1 MAVRPESATSAKDNL
16 LGLHP
21 FISNTL
27 PDFEDVTLGG
37 GSFEVRQ
44 VSTSSFPTGLATDL
58 LKGRDFVVVKHPRAT
73 PNSHGQSTYHFAD
86 IATEL
91 QVLRHP
97 PIKGHDNVIDFMGVM
112 YHYTGDE
119 TQDGSRI
126 VPALVL
132 EYAAYGNLK
141 EFQIS
146 GHASTFPDQIKVA
159 LDAASGI
166 QALHRVG
173 MIHGDVKPSNF
184 LVCKHESR
192 DFVVKLADF
201 GFSLSVDD
209 GRFVGHTQMYCAP
222 ESYDGKF
229 ERQYLKQLDMYSFG
243 LTFLAIL
250 ESGGTFYDNLPTQD
264 LDMNVRKMKSA
275 DLMCTTMPMR
285 VLKGSRHEGRPL
297 AIVCKILKT
306 CLQKSPAARFQDMDR
321 IILLLRLAQH
331 VSLGENS
338 HASFNDTT
346 AAQAAEI
353 IKVIG
358 GDNRPDA
365 TQAPPVLQQG
375 YPQCLEYIQ
384 LAIDGLPKQ
393 QPAQLMQVEVKTL
406 RDQAARLA
414 QMTLW
419 MHGFMVNTQ
428 ERPLGDMLRQIMEKR
443 VIADLFEAVGTPENG
458 SDVIDFDT
466 CKALGSQYEAEE
478 KLVLSRYL
486 DFIPNLAASYAT
498 IEKMPWIVQTE
509 ATRSLQEILALS
521 SDARIKSSAA
531 FNLAIAYTQGT
542 GVEWDLETAKQYLF
556 QAAGFGSEEAQTL
569 YINIFASNGTNS
581 TLPEPT
587 VWRPQVLF
595 WAITED
601 RPDAVALVIKEI
613 PACTGTQTEPKG
625 DFPLLAACR
634 LGRTTIAKSLL
645 DAQKGAGLADNFGVT
660 PLHWLFRFPA
670 AEMFDIAFGLCEKGA
685 DLHAVAASL
694 LPTQYDTQ
702 VNESTELPS
711 WTPLHLAIWSNNLA
725 AVETLL
731 TLGAN
736 PIFSKESNAGEARC
750 QSPLDLA
757 CRLCHSA
764 IIDRLVKE
772 PSVVEEL
779 LTARPMI
786 IDHPLKSRPLLY
798 PLQGASRWTRL
809 LSSGVSFVQEIHRT
823 ITTLASH
830 GAPTDAVLELGEFKV
845 PAVFAVAEH
854 QCFAEVMIAG
864 LENGFAR
871 EIDVFPQKDKRH
883 NALLMAINHR
893 DHAMVRALLTA
904 GASTTVEDAHGL
916 GPLERAAKESD
927 NVFFVRSILETGISA
942 DPPDVSRISAFEM
955 AVYTGNFNVARFL
968 FDAGAAKDRVN
979 TSGRTLLGEMIL
991 LHTRNAL
998 ERIKFLL
1005 SLPDREGQDGFI
1017 VQHSTSR
1024 PISAFRFAVLQC
1036 KEADPT
1042 SQYADITDV
1051 MVAHLIEKYDS
1062 KNYFDSTDGE
1072 GHMSALTAAVGLGNH
1087 RVVKRLLEKGA
1098 DPKIVDDKG
1107 RTAMSLVQH
1116 RYTYPESVGLLTERK
1131 VADLDSGTAERLC
1144 RRINQNTSELVGVLV
1159 SYGAFG
1165 DEMSTPEWYQGEK
1178 GYKCT
1183 HCVMEALRSKVGDS
1197 ND

>member
-1 MAVRPESATSAKDNL
+1 MLPCGKEVTFVKEGYDHAHDAVTKDSL

-21 FISNTL
+21 FISNTF
-27 PDFEDVTLGG
+27 PDFEDVTLG
-37 GSFEVRQ
+37 
-44 VSTSSFPTGLATDL
+44 LATDL
-58 LKGRDFVVVKHPRAT
+58 LKSRDFVVVKHPRAT

-97 PIKGHDNVIDFMGVM
+97 PIKVHDNVIDFMGVM

-119 TQDGSRI
+119 TQDGNRI

-146 GHASTFPDQIKVA
+146 GHANTFQDQIKVA
-159 LDAASGI
+159 LNAASGI

-173 MIHGDVKPSNF
+173 MIHGDVKPSNL
-184 LVCKHESR
+184 LVCKNESR
-192 DFVVKLADF
+192 GFVVKLADF

-209 GRFVGHTQMYCAP
+209 GRFAGHTQMYCAP
-222 ESYDGKF
+222 ESYDGNF
-229 ERQYLKQLDMYSFG
+229 ERQYLKQLDVYSFG

-264 LDMNVRKMKSA
+264 LDINVRKMKTA

-285 VLKGSRHEGRPL
+285 
-297 AIVCKILKT
+297 
-306 CLQKSPAARFQDMDR
+306 SPAARFQDMDR

-331 VSLGENS
+331 VSVGENS
-338 HASFNDTT
+338 HISFNDTT

-358 GDNRPDA
+358 GDYRLGT
-365 TQAPPVLQQG
+365 TQVPPALQQG

-384 LAIDGLPKQ
+384 LAIHGLPRQ
-393 QPAQLMQVEVKTL
+393 QPAQLMQAEAKTL

-419 MHGFMVNTQ
+419 MHGFMMNTQ

-443 VIADLFEAVGTPENG
+443 VIADLFEAVGTPENR
-458 SDVIDFDT
+458 SDVVDFDT
-466 CKALGSQYEAEE
+466 CKALRFLSDLVGLLPEPYVAGWSDEFSEVEQLRSQYEAKE
-478 KLVLSRYL
+478 KLILSRYL
-486 DFIPNLAASYAT
+486 DFIPDLAASYAT
-498 IEKMPWIVQTE
+498 IEKMPWI
-509 ATRSLQEILALS
+509 
-521 SDARIKSSAA
+521 
-531 FNLAIAYTQGT
+531 
-542 GVEWDLETAKQYLF
+542 
-556 QAAGFGSEEAQTL
+556 
-569 YINIFASNGTNS
+569 
-581 TLPEPT
+581 
-587 VWRPQVLF
+587 VLF

-601 RPDAVALVIKEI
+601 RPDAVALVIREI
-613 PACTGTQTEPKG
+613 PACTETQTEPKG
-625 DFPLLAACR
+625 DFPLLTA
-634 LGRTTIAKSLL
+634 S
-645 DAQKGAGLADNFGVT
+645 
-660 PLHWLFRFPA
+660 
-670 AEMFDIAFGLCEKGA
+670 EMFDIAFALCEKGA

-702 VNESTELPS
+702 VNESTEPPS
-711 WTPLHLAIWSNNLA
+711 WTPLHWAIWSNSLA

-736 PIFSKESNAGEARC
+736 PIFSKESKAGEARC
-750 QSPLDLA
+750 
-757 CRLCHSA
+757 
-764 IIDRLVKE
+764 
-772 PSVVEEL
+772 
-779 LTARPMI
+779 
-786 IDHPLKSRPLLY
+786 
-798 PLQGASRWTRL
+798 ASRWTRL
-809 LSSGVSFVQEIHRT
+809 LSSGVGFVQEIHRT
-823 ITTLASH
+823 ITTLVSH

-845 PAVFAVAEH
+845 PAVFAAAEH

-893 DHAMVRALLTA
+893 DQAMVRALLTA

-927 NVFFVRSILETGISA
+927 DVFFVRSILETGVSA
-942 DPPDVSRISAFEM
+942 DPPDVSRISAFET

-968 FDAGAAKDRVN
+968 FDAGAARDRVN

-991 LHTRNAL
+991 MHTRNAL

-1017 VQHSTSR
+1017 VQHSTTR
-1024 PISAFRFAVLQC
+1024 PISALRFAVLQC

-1051 MVAHLIEKYDS
+1051 MVAHLLEKYDS

-1107 RTAMSLVQH
+1107 RTAMSLVQY
-1116 RYTYPESVGLLTERK
+1116 RYT
-1131 VADLDSGTAERLC
+1131 DTAERLC

-1165 DEMSTPEWYQGEK
+1165 DDMSTPEWYQGEK

-1183 HCVMEALRSKVGDS
+1183 HCVMEALRSKIGDS

>member
-1 MAVRPESATSAKDNL
+1 
-16 LGLHP
+16 
-21 FISNTL
+21 
-27 PDFEDVTLGG
+27 
-37 GSFEVRQ
+37 
-44 VSTSSFPTGLATDL
+44 
-58 LKGRDFVVVKHPRAT
+58 
-73 PNSHGQSTYHFAD
+73 
-86 IATEL
+86 
-91 QVLRHP
+91 
-97 PIKGHDNVIDFMGVM
+97 M

-119 TQDGSRI
+119 TQDGNRI

-146 GHASTFPDQIKVA
+146 GHANTFQDQIKVA

-173 MIHGDVKPSNF
+173 MIHGDVKPSNL
-184 LVCKHESR
+184 LVCKNESR
-192 DFVVKLADF
+192 GFVVKLADF

-222 ESYDGKF
+222 ESYDGNF
-229 ERQYLKQLDMYSFG
+229 ERQYLKQLDVYSFG

-264 LDMNVRKMKSA
+264 LDINVRKMKTA

-297 AIVCKILKT
+297 AIVCKILNT

-331 VSLGENS
+331 VSVGENS
-338 HASFNDTT
+338 HISFNDTT

-358 GDNRPDA
+358 GDNRPGA
-365 TQAPPVLQQG
+365 TQVPPALQQG

-384 LAIDGLPKQ
+384 LAIHGLPRQ
-393 QPAQLMQVEVKTL
+393 QPAQLMQAEAKTL

-419 MHGFMVNTQ
+419 MHGFMMNTQ

-443 VIADLFEAVGTPENG
+443 VIADLFEAVGTPENR
-458 SDVIDFDT
+458 SDVVDFDT
-466 CKALGSQYEAEE
+466 CKALRFLSDLVGLLPEPYVAGWSDEFSEVEQLRSQNEAKE
-478 KLVLSRYL
+478 KLILSRYL
-486 DFIPNLAASYAT
+486 DFIPDLAASYAT

-542 GVEWDLETAKQYLF
+542 GVEWDLETAK
-556 QAAGFGSEEAQTL
+556 
-569 YINIFASNGTNS
+569 
-581 TLPEPT
+581 
-587 VWRPQVLF
+587 
-595 WAITED
+595 
-601 RPDAVALVIKEI
+601 K
-613 PACTGTQTEPKG
+613 
-625 DFPLLAACR
+625 
-634 LGRTTIAKSLL
+634 
-645 DAQKGAGLADNFGVT
+645 
-660 PLHWLFRFPA
+660 
-670 AEMFDIAFGLCEKGA
+670 
-685 DLHAVAASL
+685 
-694 LPTQYDTQ
+694 
-702 VNESTELPS
+702 
-711 WTPLHLAIWSNNLA
+711 
-725 AVETLL
+725 
-731 TLGAN
+731 
-736 PIFSKESNAGEARC
+736 
-750 QSPLDLA
+750 
-757 CRLCHSA
+757 
-764 IIDRLVKE
+764 
-772 PSVVEEL
+772 
-779 LTARPMI
+779 
-786 IDHPLKSRPLLY
+786 
-798 PLQGASRWTRL
+798 L
-809 LSSGVSFVQEIHRT
+809 LSSGVGFVQEIRRT
-823 ITTLASH
+823 ITTLVSH

-893 DHAMVRALLTA
+893 DQAMVRALLTA

-927 NVFFVRSILETGISA
+927 DVFFVRSILETGVSA
-942 DPPDVSRISAFEM
+942 DPPDVSRISAFET

-968 FDAGAAKDRVN
+968 FDAGAARDRVN

-991 LHTRNAL
+991 MHTRNAL

-1017 VQHSTSR
+1017 VKHSTSR
-1024 PISAFRFAVLQC
+1024 PISALRFAVLQC

-1051 MVAHLIEKYDS
+1051 MVAHLLEKYDS

-1107 RTAMSLVQH
+1107 RTAMSLVQY
-1116 RYTYPESVGLLTERK
+1116 RYTYPETVGLLTERK

-1165 DEMSTPEWYQGEK
+1165 DDMSTPEWYQGEK

>member
-1 MAVRPESATSAKDNL
+1 
-16 LGLHP
+16 
-21 FISNTL
+21 
-27 PDFEDVTLGG
+27 
-37 GSFEVRQ
+37 
-44 VSTSSFPTGLATDL
+44 
-58 LKGRDFVVVKHPRAT
+58 
-73 PNSHGQSTYHFAD
+73 
-86 IATEL
+86 
-91 QVLRHP
+91 
-97 PIKGHDNVIDFMGVM
+97 
-112 YHYTGDE
+112 
-119 TQDGSRI
+119 
-126 VPALVL
+126 
-132 EYAAYGNLK
+132 
-141 EFQIS
+141 
-146 GHASTFPDQIKVA
+146 
-159 LDAASGI
+159 
-166 QALHRVG
+166 
-173 MIHGDVKPSNF
+173 
-184 LVCKHESR
+184 
-192 DFVVKLADF
+192 
-201 GFSLSVDD
+201 
-209 GRFVGHTQMYCAP
+209 
-222 ESYDGKF
+222 
-229 ERQYLKQLDMYSFG
+229 
-243 LTFLAIL
+243 
-250 ESGGTFYDNLPTQD
+250 
-264 LDMNVRKMKSA
+264 
-275 DLMCTTMPMR
+275 
-285 VLKGSRHEGRPL
+285 
-297 AIVCKILKT
+297 
-306 CLQKSPAARFQDMDR
+306 
-321 IILLLRLAQH
+321 
-331 VSLGENS
+331 
-338 HASFNDTT
+338 
-346 AAQAAEI
+346 
-353 IKVIG
+353 
-358 GDNRPDA
+358 
-365 TQAPPVLQQG
+365 
-375 YPQCLEYIQ
+375 
-384 LAIDGLPKQ
+384 
-393 QPAQLMQVEVKTL
+393 
-406 RDQAARLA
+406 
-414 QMTLW
+414 
-419 MHGFMVNTQ
+419 
-428 ERPLGDMLRQIMEKR
+428 
-443 VIADLFEAVGTPENG
+443 
-458 SDVIDFDT
+458 
-466 CKALGSQYEAEE
+466 
-478 KLVLSRYL
+478 
-486 DFIPNLAASYAT
+486 
-498 IEKMPWIVQTE
+498 
-509 ATRSLQEILALS
+509 
-521 SDARIKSSAA
+521 
-531 FNLAIAYTQGT
+531 
-542 GVEWDLETAKQYLF
+542 
-556 QAAGFGSEEAQTL
+556 
-569 YINIFASNGTNS
+569 
-581 TLPEPT
+581 
-587 VWRPQVLF
+587 
-595 WAITED
+595 
-601 RPDAVALVIKEI
+601 
-613 PACTGTQTEPKG
+613 
-625 DFPLLAACR
+625 
-634 LGRTTIAKSLL
+634 
-645 DAQKGAGLADNFGVT
+645 
-660 PLHWLFRFPA
+660 
-670 AEMFDIAFGLCEKGA
+670 MFDIAFALSEKGA

-702 VNESTELPS
+702 INNSTEPPS
-711 WTPLHLAIWSNNLA
+711 WTPLHWAVWSNNLA

-736 PIFSKESNAGEARC
+736 PIFSKDSKAGEARC
-750 QSPLDLA
+750 PSPLDLA

-764 IIDRLVKE
+764 IIDRLVME

-779 LTARPMI
+779 RTARSMI

-823 ITTLASH
+823 ISTLVSH

-854 QCFAEVMIAG
+854 QCFAEVMVAG

-893 DHAMVRALLTA
+893 DPAMVRALLTA

-968 FDAGAAKDRVN
+968 FEAGAARDRVN

-991 LHTRNAL
+991 MHTRNAL

-1024 PISAFRFAVLQC
+1024 PISALRFAVLQC

-1051 MVAHLIEKYDS
+1051 MVAHLLEKYDS

-1144 RRINQNTSELVGVLV
+1144 TRVNQNTSELVGVLV

-1183 HCVMEALRSKVGDS
+1183 HCVMEALRNKVRQS

>member
-1 MAVRPESATSAKDNL
+1 
-16 LGLHP
+16 
-21 FISNTL
+21 
-27 PDFEDVTLGG
+27 
-37 GSFEVRQ
+37 
-44 VSTSSFPTGLATDL
+44 
-58 LKGRDFVVVKHPRAT
+58 
-73 PNSHGQSTYHFAD
+73 
-86 IATEL
+86 
-91 QVLRHP
+91 
-97 PIKGHDNVIDFMGVM
+97 MGVM

-486 DFIPNLAASYAT
+486 DFIPNNLQLAASYAT

-509 ATRSLQEILALS
+509 ATRSLQEILAHS

-531 FNLAIAYTQGT
+531 FNLAVAYTQGT

-711 WTPLHLAIWSNNLA
+711 WTPLHWAIWSNNLA

-736 PIFSKESNAGEARC
+736 PIFSKESNAGEAR
-750 QSPLDLA
+750 S
-757 CRLCHSA
+757 
-764 IIDRLVKE
+764 
-772 PSVVEEL
+772 
-779 LTARPMI
+779 
-786 IDHPLKSRPLLY
+786 
-798 PLQGASRWTRL
+798 
-809 LSSGVSFVQEIHRT
+809 
-823 ITTLASH
+823 SH

>member
-1 MAVRPESATSAKDNL
+1 
-16 LGLHP
+16 
-21 FISNTL
+21 
-27 PDFEDVTLGG
+27 
-37 GSFEVRQ
+37 
-44 VSTSSFPTGLATDL
+44 
-58 LKGRDFVVVKHPRAT
+58 
-73 PNSHGQSTYHFAD
+73 
-86 IATEL
+86 
-91 QVLRHP
+91 
-97 PIKGHDNVIDFMGVM
+97 MGVM

-119 TQDGSRI
+119 TQDGNRI

-146 GHASTFPDQIKVA
+146 GHANTFQDQIKVA

-173 MIHGDVKPSNF
+173 MIHGDVKPSNL
-184 LVCKHESR
+184 LVCKNESR
-192 DFVVKLADF
+192 GFVVKLADF

-222 ESYDGKF
+222 ESYDGNF
-229 ERQYLKQLDMYSFG
+229 ERQYLKQLDVYSFG

-264 LDMNVRKMKSA
+264 LDINVRKMKTA

-297 AIVCKILKT
+297 AIVCKILNT

-331 VSLGENS
+331 VSVGENS
-338 HASFNDTT
+338 HISFNDTT

-358 GDNRPDA
+358 GDNRPGA
-365 TQAPPVLQQG
+365 TQVPPALQQG

-384 LAIDGLPKQ
+384 LAINGLPRQ
-393 QPAQLMQVEVKTL
+393 QPAQLMQAEAKTL

-419 MHGFMVNTQ
+419 MHGFMMNTQ

-443 VIADLFEAVGTPENG
+443 VIADLFEAVGTPENR
-458 SDVIDFDT
+458 SDVVDFDT
-466 CKALGSQYEAEE
+466 CKALRFLSDLVGLLPEPYVAGWSDEFSEVEQLRSQYEAKE
-478 KLVLSRYL
+478 KLILSRYL
-486 DFIPNLAASYAT
+486 DFIPDLAASYAT

-509 ATRSLQEILALS
+509 ATRSLQEILALF

-542 GVEWDLETAKQYLF
+542 GVEWDLETAKKYLF
-556 QAAGFGSEEAQTL
+556 QAGMFGSEEAQTL
-569 YINIFASNGTNS
+569 YINIFASNGTNLA
-581 TLPEPT
+581 LPEPA
-587 VWRPQVLF
+587 VWRSWLEASAEKGNRKALKALEHVSPFSIPRLRSSSQRRQLEETGLVLDKWTPPETPINKELLTTSGPQVLF

-601 RPDAVALVIKEI
+601 RPDAVALVIREI
-613 PACTGTQTEPKG
+613 PACTETQTEPKG
-625 DFPLLAACR
+625 DFPLLTACR

-645 DAQKGAGLADNFGVT
+645 DAQKSAGLADNFGVT

-670 AEMFDIAFGLCEKGA
+670 AEMFDIAFALCEKGA

-702 VNESTELPS
+702 VNESTEPPS
-711 WTPLHLAIWSNNLA
+711 WTPLHWAIWSNSLA

-736 PIFSKESNAGEARC
+736 PIFSKESKAGEARC

-757 CRLCHSA
+757 CRLCHST
-764 IIDRLVKE
+764 IIDRLVME

-779 LTARPMI
+779 RTARSMI

-809 LSSGVSFVQEIHRT
+809 LSSGVGFVQEIHRT
-823 ITTLASH
+823 ITSLVSH

-864 LENGFAR
+864 LENGFAK

-893 DHAMVRALLTA
+893 DQAMVRALLTA

-927 NVFFVRSILETGISA
+927 DVFFVRSILETGVSA
-942 DPPDVSRISAFEM
+942 DPPDVSRISAFET

-968 FDAGAAKDRVN
+968 FDAGAARDRVN
-979 TSGRTLLGEMIL
+979 MSGRTLLGEMIL
-991 LHTRNAL
+991 MHTRNAL

-1017 VQHSTSR
+1017 VKHSTSR
-1024 PISAFRFAVLQC
+1024 PISALRFAVLQC

-1051 MVAHLIEKYDS
+1051 MVAHLLEKYDS

-1107 RTAMSLVQH
+1107 RTAMSLVQY
-1116 RYTYPESVGLLTERK
+1116 RYTYPETVGLLTERK

-1165 DEMSTPEWYQGEK
+1165 DDMSTPEWYQGEK

>member
-1 MAVRPESATSAKDNL
+1 
-16 LGLHP
+16 
-21 FISNTL
+21 
-27 PDFEDVTLGG
+27 
-37 GSFEVRQ
+37 
-44 VSTSSFPTGLATDL
+44 
-58 LKGRDFVVVKHPRAT
+58 
-73 PNSHGQSTYHFAD
+73 
-86 IATEL
+86 
-91 QVLRHP
+91 
-97 PIKGHDNVIDFMGVM
+97 M

-119 TQDGSRI
+119 TQDGNRI

-146 GHASTFPDQIKVA
+146 GHANTFPDQIKVA

-173 MIHGDVKPSNF
+173 
-184 LVCKHESR
+184 
-192 DFVVKLADF
+192 
-201 GFSLSVDD
+201 
-209 GRFVGHTQMYCAP
+209 FVGHTQMYCAP

-229 ERQYLKQLDMYSFG
+229 ERQHLKQLDMYSFG

-264 LDMNVRKMKSA
+264 LDINVRKMKSA

-306 CLQKSPAARFQDMDR
+306 CLQKSPAARFKDMDR

-346 AAQAAEI
+346 ASQAAEF

-358 GDNRPDA
+358 GDSCPDT
-365 TQAPPVLQQG
+365 TQVPQALQQG

-384 LAIDGLPKQ
+384 LAIDGLPKK
-393 QPAQLMQVEVKTL
+393 QPAQLVRVQVKAL

-419 MHGFMVNTQ
+419 IHGFMMNTQ
-428 ERPLGDMLRQIMEKR
+428 ERPLGDVLRQIVEKR
-443 VIADLFEAVGTPENG
+443 VIADLFKAVGTPENG
-458 SDVIDFDT
+458 PDVIGFDT
-466 CKALGSQYEAEE
+466 CKALRFISDLVGLLPEPYVAGWSDESPEVEQLRSRYEAKE

-509 ATRSLQEILALS
+509 ATRSLQVILAQS
-521 SDARIKSSAA
+521 SDVRIKSSAA

-556 QAAGFGSEEAQTL
+556 QAAVFGSEEAQTL

-581 TLPEPT
+581 KLPEPA
-587 VWRPQVLF
+587 VWRSWLEVSAEKGNSKALKILEHVSPLSILRLRSSAQRRHFEETGLKLDKWTPSETPISKELLTRSGPQILF

-601 RPDAVALVIKEI
+601 RPDVVALVIKEI
-613 PACTGTQTEPKG
+613 PACTGTQTELQG

-645 DAQKGAGLADNFGVT
+645 DAQQSAGLADNLGVT

-670 AEMFDIAFGLCEKGA
+670 AEMFDIAFALCEKGA
-685 DLHAVAASL
+685 DRHALAASL

-702 VNESTELPS
+702 INESTEPPS
-711 WTPLHLAIWSNNLA
+711 WTPLHWAVWSNNLA

-736 PIFSKESNAGEARC
+736 PIFSKDSKAGEARC

-764 IIDRLVKE
+764 MIDRLVME

-779 LTARPMI
+779 RTARSMI

-823 ITTLASH
+823 ISTLVSH

-854 QCFAEVMIAG
+854 QCFAEVMVAG

-893 DHAMVRALLTA
+893 DPAMVRALLTA

-942 DPPDVSRISAFEM
+942 DPPD
-955 AVYTGNFNVARFL
+955 
-968 FDAGAAKDRVN
+968 
-979 TSGRTLLGEMIL
+979 
-991 LHTRNAL
+991 
-998 ERIKFLL
+998 
-1005 SLPDREGQDGFI
+1005 
-1017 VQHSTSR
+1017 
-1024 PISAFRFAVLQC
+1024 
-1036 KEADPT
+1036 
-1042 SQYADITDV
+1042 YADITDV
-1051 MVAHLIEKYDS
+1051 MVAHLLEKYDS
-1062 KNYFDSTDGE
+1062 KNYFGSTDGE

-1144 RRINQNTSELVGVLV
+1144 TRVNQNTSELVGVLV

-1165 DEMSTPEWYQGEK
+1165 DDMSTPEWYQGEK

-1183 HCVMEALRSKVGDS
+1183 HCVMEALRNKVRQS